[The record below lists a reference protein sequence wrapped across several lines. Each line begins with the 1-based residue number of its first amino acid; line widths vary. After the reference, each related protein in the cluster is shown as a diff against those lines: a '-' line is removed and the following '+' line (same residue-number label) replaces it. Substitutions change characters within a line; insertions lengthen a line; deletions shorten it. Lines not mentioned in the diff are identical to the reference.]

1 MLDSTAPTSPVR
13 LVVVTGSGRSG
24 TSTVAGTLKLLGLH
38 VPQPEMPADE
48 SNPRGFYEPAWVV
61 AFHKRLLNSI
71 PARTNDARPRAAA
84 QIKEAAEAT
93 EVKDELTAW
102 LGEQVALVEPG
113 GQLAIKD
120 PRAFWVHD
128 LWDAVATE
136 LGIDLS
142 YLTMLR
148 HPAEVVQ
155 SRETHYLSNQT
166 DDFRRTR
173 QTANLAGWVNG
184 ALETELATRTRP
196 RTFVRYAD
204 LLEDWRSA
212 MTHAQEQIGITY
224 NADLGTPGHHAVDD
238 FIDVKLRRARIT
250 WDGVDTL
257 PELQELAVASWDAV
271 NALVSSPYDDSA
283 ISALEAMRPRY
294 LALHDYAEAI
304 ALDHTNVSV
313 VRERRAVQAKL
324 KATHAEATA
333 DLQKSLEQKSTQVRR
348 LKKKLEEIE
357 AAPRSSKLPWRR

>member
-1 MLDSTAPTSPVR
+1 M
-13 LVVVTGSGRSG
+13 
-24 TSTVAGTLKLLGLH
+24 
-38 VPQPEMPADE
+38 
-48 SNPRGFYEPAWVV
+48 
-61 AFHKRLLNSI
+61 
-71 PARTNDARPRAAA
+71 
-84 QIKEAAEAT
+84 
-93 EVKDELTAW
+93 KDELTTW

-204 LLEDWRSA
+204 LLEDAAIRDDA
-212 MTHAQEQIGITY
+212 RPG
-224 NADLGTPGHHAVDD
+224 ADRHH
-238 FIDVKLRRARIT
+238 
-250 WDGVDTL
+250 
-257 PELQELAVASWDAV
+257 LQR
-271 NALVSSPYDDSA
+271 
-283 ISALEAMRPRY
+283 RPR
-294 LALHDYAEAI
+294 HDR
-304 ALDHTNVSV
+304 TPS
-313 VRERRAVQAKL
+313 R
-324 KATHAEATA
+324 
-333 DLQKSLEQKSTQVRR
+333 RR
-348 LKKKLEEIE
+348 LHRRH
-357 AAPRSSKLPWRR
+357 AAPRPHHLGRRGHPA